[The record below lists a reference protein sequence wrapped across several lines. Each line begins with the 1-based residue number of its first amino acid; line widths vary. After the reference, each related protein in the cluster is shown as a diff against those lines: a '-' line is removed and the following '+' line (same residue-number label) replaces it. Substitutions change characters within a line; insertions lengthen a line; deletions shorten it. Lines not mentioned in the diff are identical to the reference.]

1 MSYAIIRFV
10 TIGQALAKAF
20 ARTESK
26 YPLQPRAIRKAL
38 HRGGRDLTR
47 DHSQKAGGSGQ
58 GGHRLFGRSFRVA
71 QGCCEGATHLAGK
84 DDNRCDQCRRR
95 VPEELAS
102 CVR

>member
-38 HRGGRDLTR
+38 PAAAAIIPKKLAEAVNADIVFLAVRFDSHKDVA
-47 DHSQKAGGSGQ
+47 KA
-58 GGHRLFGRSFRVA
+58 LPTWRVKTIIVVTNA
-71 QGCCEGATHLAGK
+71 DGVSPR
-84 DDNRCDQCRRR
+84 N
-95 VPEELAS
+95 
-102 CVR
+102 